1 MQAGKWGAG
10 GTQPHVDTMIS
21 MCIKSHTLVCS
32 QACNSRMNGTGGEAN
47 VVLLVWRSFSSFGL
61 WFGSLKKSLIIV
73 EIKQERCN
81 VAIKICV
88 LTVTDG
94 WRRLDLITKSKR

>member
-32 QACNSRMNGTGGEAN
+32 QACNSRVNGTGGEAD

-61 WFGSLKKSLIIV
+61 WFRSLKKRSLIII

-81 VAIKICV
+81 TAIKICG
-88 LTVTDG
+88 LTDG
-94 WRRLDLITKSKR
+94 